1 MVMLTATIRDD
12 VGAPLGILVLRE
24 KVFSTGRT
32 GWYGQGRITVDGRVC
47 QCQAQCVILIRDDAA
62 AAAAAAAA
70 DAREGASA

>member
-32 GWYGQGRITVDGRVC
+32 GWYGQGRVTVDGRVC
-47 QCQAQCVILIRDDAA
+47 QCQAQCVILIRND
-62 AAAAAAAA
+62 AAAA
-70 DAREGASA
+70 DASESASA